1 MLEGHNVFSMQM
13 VDQRRNPEPSEVDE
27 SQPSLRLPSSVGMGL
42 PEGQFRVFLPKGS
55 RLPCEAS
62 ARFLTRLKEYNKA
75 KIKIFMGEG
84 EMIDDNIFLGEIGL
98 DNIRLNK
105 DGQALIDIIFQADRN
120 YMLFVQ
126 LKDEPGKKSSN
137 MTIRLPLDES
147 LVPKGP
153 PPGMAPSRLKIQQVD
168 TEILLQKLSMLEEKV
183 HGMEKE
189 LEERY
194 RGKTS
199 GGKSKETS
207 ESESGVEKAEKESK
221 E

>member
-168 TEILLQKLSMLEEKV
+168 TEMLLQKLSMLEEKV

-189 LEERY
+189 LEQHY
-194 RGKTS
+194 KGKTS

-207 ESESGVEKAEKESK
+207 ESETRVENAEKESK